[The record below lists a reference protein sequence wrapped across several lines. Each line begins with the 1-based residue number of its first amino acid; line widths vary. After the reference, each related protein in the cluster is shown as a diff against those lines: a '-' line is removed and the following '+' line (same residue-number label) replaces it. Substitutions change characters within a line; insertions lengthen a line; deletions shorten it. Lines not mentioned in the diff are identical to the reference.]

1 MSTIFS
7 CVILY
12 AFLILSAW
20 RDVKYGEIPAA
31 AAIAAFAGGILAAC
45 IEGWPAGL
53 AYLLRFLLFAAPFFL
68 LFLLGVTGGGD
79 WKLFGLVG
87 ALGGWSFGVYAEGIA
102 LLLAGVCAVIR
113 LSRNGRIRVRFRILV
128 RYCKRCMLD
137 HVLYRYPAVRDS
149 ADELRLG
156 VFVLLGAVL
165 THFYMLW
172 NLIVSH

>member
-12 AFLILSAW
+12 AFLILTAW
-20 RDVKYGEIPAA
+20 RDAKYGEIPAA
-31 AAIAAFAGGILAAC
+31 AAIAAFAGGMLTAC
-45 IEGWPAGL
+45 TEGRSAVPG
-53 AYLLRFLLFAAPFFL
+53 YLLRFLLFAAPFFL

-79 WKLFGLVG
+79 WKLFGLTG
-87 ALGGWSFGVYAEGIA
+87 ALGGWSFGICAVGIA
-102 LLLAGVCAVIR
+102 LSAAGVCAVIR

-137 HVLYRYPAVRDS
+137 HVLYRYPAVRDR

-165 THFYMLW
+165 THLSVLW